1 MIIVIIIMIMVIKYL
16 GTFMLTRT
24 TVPLTRSEL
33 VRLELHLFA
42 FGPFI
47 IVVGD
52 DMLMLMLML
61 MIICINQE
69 QRNPPADERDGYAGW
84 VLGPN
89 WSGTFRRNFARLFH
103 LR

>member
-52 DMLMLMLML
+52 DMLMLMLM
-61 MIICINQE
+61 IICINQE

-103 LR
+103 LV

>member
-1 MIIVIIIMIMVIKYL
+1 MIIVIILVIVDL

-52 DMLMLMLML
+52 DDDDDVDIDVDVDLNLDLDDY
-61 MIICINQE
+61 INQE
-69 QRNPPADERDGYAGW
+69 QRIPTCR
-84 VLGPN
+84 
-89 WSGTFRRNFARLFH
+89 
-103 LR
+103 